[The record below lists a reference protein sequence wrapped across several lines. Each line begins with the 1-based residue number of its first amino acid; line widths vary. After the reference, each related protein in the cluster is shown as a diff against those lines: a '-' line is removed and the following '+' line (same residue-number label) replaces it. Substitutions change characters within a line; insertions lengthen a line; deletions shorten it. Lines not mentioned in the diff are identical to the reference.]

1 MQNRPTRKWFV
12 WKIMQEIDT
21 GGVHHADTNSDL
33 SNHRHAHPQ
42 IHLGAPTSEPNPFLR
57 PAVIGRLYC
66 LWLRIVRR
74 RRGCSLRGRRQVLGQ
89 IAVHRGQVFIR
100 RFHPS
105 ADHIVDDVAP
115 LVRCMS
121 LLVPTL
127 DAVAIAAQAQG
138 GIPTL
143 SFRQGWHITTLRWLA
158 RRRGTSRRGRLRGF
172 QEHQQLWRNCG
183 RVGSA
188 SRLYRRISVNAKNRH
203 GQQYIDCTL
212 NQFHNLD

>member
-1 MQNRPTRKWFV
+1 MPTPIPTSPTIATPTHKSTLV
-12 WKIMQEIDT
+12 PQPPNPT
-21 GGVHHADTNSDL
+21 PSSDL
-33 SNHRHAHPQ
+33 LSSVAFTV
-42 IHLGAPTSEPNPFLR
+42 LM
-57 PAVIGRLYC
+57 
-66 LWLRIVRR
+66 LRIVRR